1 MGQAVRCLWLAAVF
15 LANSEEVVEL
25 DGQNFTWAMRAYPRL
40 LLFFYAPWC
49 GHSRSLDPEV
59 RRAAAELQ
67 AGGHEGRSLWFPLM
81 DALNHTQDASME
93 VEIADEFGISAYPGL
108 FLLQKGSYEE
118 FTGRRSAA
126 AIADWTRSKIGSALE
141 LVNNSDHALVAT
153 GDAGRQATVKRL
165 AERFRTW
172 GKFIFL
178 AGGLHPRVQLFR
190 GLDEL
195 LEGPAS
201 ASEAEQ
207 KLVEFMQAHQLPLF
221 GEVSEENFYH
231 YETSGARGLLWVLF
245 AESGGTPCSSRCRQR
260 AYEQQEALRQEDAVD
275 LNSALFHSE
284 PFAPESPNHAKRRPR
299 PRLVERPSSRSSTPR
314 GALLTPKGEWG
325 SSRSLP
331 TRRPERPFWSDG
343 ASDARP
349 EEEVTEVKQPH
360 GRRLSFVG
368 VSLRDV
374 WEAIQE
380 EEPFLDWMPEFWD
393 RVLTSPAPAAC
404 KTLSLRSMANWVA
417 IYNRWQAVGGWKPGQ
432 APQVFNAFEAKEMLG
447 IPMTRVMEFV
457 PRVSPL
463 LAVCILMST
472 AISNKQKIRFLLG
485 VFDENDNRTF
495 EEEEFIAMLIALV
508 RGMGAMFGM
517 MNIKDRTSMTLGDPE
532 IFEEETRKFR
542 LSHTCPVDPPLEIAA
557 SLDATFLNRHEV
569 IVARKLFDKCMSTGS
584 FGMSHKICPKASAKH
599 LRMFHNW
606 IQEFDHVED
615 LKLEATRA
623 RQAQRRFKEY
633 VGKPKLPAKI
643 RQEISSDWMLR
654 APEQEFE
661 DYVQAW
667 CPPDFRPFD
676 GHPLVDEVVG
686 KLLENCLAKQEQ
698 RIKQKERLF
707 ASRCSERWGWKDK
720 KGMLCPEVADFLC
733 LHMAAESAFSRDG
746 VLQMMSELKDFR
758 PRT

>member
-1 MGQAVRCLWLAAVF
+1 M
-15 LANSEEVVEL
+15 
-25 DGQNFTWAMRAYPRL
+25 
-40 LLFFYAPWC
+40 
-49 GHSRSLDPEV
+49 
-59 RRAAAELQ
+59 
-67 AGGHEGRSLWFPLM
+67 
-81 DALNHTQDASME
+81 
-93 VEIADEFGISAYPGL
+93 
-108 FLLQKGSYEE
+108 
-118 FTGRRSAA
+118 
-126 AIADWTRSKIGSALE
+126 
-141 LVNNSDHALVAT
+141 
-153 GDAGRQATVKRL
+153 
-165 AERFRTW
+165 
-172 GKFIFL
+172 
-178 AGGLHPRVQLFR
+178 
-190 GLDEL
+190 
-195 LEGPAS
+195 
-201 ASEAEQ
+201 
-207 KLVEFMQAHQLPLF
+207 
-221 GEVSEENFYH
+221 
-231 YETSGARGLLWVLF
+231 
-245 AESGGTPCSSRCRQR
+245 
-260 AYEQQEALRQEDAVD
+260 
-275 LNSALFHSE
+275 
-284 PFAPESPNHAKRRPR
+284 
-299 PRLVERPSSRSSTPR
+299 
-314 GALLTPKGEWG
+314 

-457 PRVSPL
+457 KLFDPAAYARVNMTKSPQDYVRVKLPVSPL

-517 MNIKDRTSMTLGDPE
+517 MNIKEAMPSNERIETLALRLFQRVVDFHQSKTGEMLDGSLPFEVIERWLLGESSDPLNVPLALFMFRFSPPEDEDPE

-584 FGMSHKICPKASAKH
+584 FGMSHVDAQAAVGTSIDVDFWIEKLHRGLDAMEDSRGVGRTTLSSFLKKICPKASAKH

-707 ASRCSERWGWKDK
+707 ASRKVADTGMSKAILKSKVPEPEWQNWNLALDLLGVQGKVDK
-720 KGMLCPEVADFLC
+720 EAILKTRMLCPEVADFLC